1 MQGKWYENIYSSICI
16 FELCPLNKDKKKC
29 CCGSF
34 LGFPNLE
41 KPNGIDEFQAMMNGV
56 EVVNLHIQVQG
67 ALMFLSIQTKSPR
80 KASPKENLRVFKRI

>member
-1 MQGKWYENIYSSICI
+1 MKVHVPRFVSSICN
-16 FELCPLNKDKKKC
+16 FELCPLNKDNKIC

-41 KPNGIDEFQAMMNGV
+41 EPNGLDEFQAMTIGV

-67 ALMFLSIQTKSPR
+67 ASMFLGIQTKSPR
-80 KASPKENLRVFKRI
+80 KASPKDNLRVFRRI